1 MNIFQESLNTTITKP
16 HYPQEPTYKNSS
28 TYKWRISN
36 PEKYI
41 VLSRKHSLSYYYRHK
56 ERILQQQREQ
66 YSNKKQ

>member
-16 HYPQEPTYKNSS
+16 YKNSS

-36 PEKYI
+36 PDKYI
-41 VLSRKHSLSYYYRHK
+41 VLSRKHSLAYYYRHK

-66 YSNKKQ
+66 REQYSNKKQ